1 MRRWIIMPIYVYKCA
16 QCGTFETEQRITAP
30 PLSACPTC
38 GSPVHR
44 VITGNI
50 SVIYKGSGFHT
61 TDYRS
66 KEYKEKAK
74 AESEGKSDI
83 KAAS

>member
-1 MRRWIIMPIYVYKCA
+1 MPIYVYKCP

-30 PLSACPTC
+30 ALESCPTC

-66 KEYKEKAK
+66 KDYKEKAK
-74 AESEGKSDI
+74 SESENKGDV